1 MEIGEPPP
9 ETVIVS
15 SNGVICNQDVL
26 AVVDVGTSC
35 AVTSQRNVC
44 SRDLREIWSSEL
56 RSVLAIPDRSWPP
69 NSIFLSDLYGR
80 DVSLQCRGQYCEK

>member
-1 MEIGEPPP
+1 MMKTRPGIPGGIFFLP
-9 ETVIVS
+9 
-15 SNGVICNQDVL
+15 
-26 AVVDVGTSC
+26 VGTSC